1 MVGVKLLARAKDDPG
16 TERFLDYFYKQ
27 CIETLFRPFQ
37 DVPEFKNLTSR
48 QNRIEGSI
56 DSRNQHSFTDPLLNL
71 TRETT
76 NLYLYL
82 CDLLGNFALQH
93 SFRSHFYMLSSNISL
108 RVASLLRARDKH
120 LKHGKF
126 VHCRVLNIVKY

>member
-1 MVGVKLLARAKDDPG
+1 MKDEPG
-16 TERFLDYFYKQ
+16 IERFLDYFYKQ

-37 DVPEFKNLTSR
+37 DVPEFKNLTSKL
-48 QNRIEGSI
+48 GKGYLI
-56 DSRNQHSFTDPLLNL
+56 DRPQSLSTGPLLHL

-76 NLYLYL
+76 NRYLYV

-120 LKHGKF
+120 LKHGRLLL
-126 VHCRVLNIVKY
+126 VEYQTR